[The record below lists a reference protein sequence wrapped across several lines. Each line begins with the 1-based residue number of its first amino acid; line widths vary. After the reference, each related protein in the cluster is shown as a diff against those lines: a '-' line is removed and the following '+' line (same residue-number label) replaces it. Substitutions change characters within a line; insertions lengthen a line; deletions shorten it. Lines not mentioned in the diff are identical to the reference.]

1 MVTRT
6 RPQPLRGRPR
16 VSVVVPCYNYGHFLP
31 DCVQGVLSQDGVDVD
46 VLIVDDCSP
55 DGSAEVARR
64 LADEDPRVRVIVHEV
79 NAGHIATYN
88 EGLAAVDG
96 DYVVLLSADDLVT
109 PGSFQRATALLEA
122 HPEVVMVHGFA
133 RTFTD
138 VPPPA
143 RTEVKSWTV
152 WPGAEWIGRVCRA
165 GGNPVATP
173 EVMLRNETMRKLG
186 GYDTRAPHAGDFL
199 MWLRAAALGGIGRV
213 NGVDQAYYRVHG
225 NNMHTSQFAGADTD
239 LRKRHEAFEIFFDED
254 AGAVPDVDGLRS
266 AASLAVAREAL
277 AIACSLI
284 EAGPSEDDRALAGRL
299 VALAE
304 EIYPPAASSRL
315 RQRYGRLVQRDAEG
329 KGPLVPRGV
338 SAFNKR
344 VRDHVEW
351 RRWRRNGVES
361 AVKLP

>member
-1 MVTRT
+1 MVTRE
-6 RPQPLRGRPR
+6 RPRPLRGRPR
-16 VSVVVPCYNYGHFLP
+16 VSVVIPCYNYGHYLQ
-31 DCVQGVLSQDGVDVD
+31 DCVRGVLEQDGVDVD
-46 VLIVDDCSP
+46 VLIVDDKSP

-64 LADEDPRVRVIVHEV
+64 IADGDPRVSLIAHGA

-109 PGSFQRATALLEA
+109 PGSFPRATALLQA

-138 VPPPA
+138 QPPPP
-143 RTEVKSWTV
+143 RTAVRSWSV
-152 WPGAEWIGRVCRA
+152 WPGAEWIDRVSRA

-173 EVMLRNETMRKLG
+173 EVMLRTATMRQLG
-186 GYDTRAPHAGDFL
+186 GYDPRVPHAGDFL

-225 NNMHTSQFAGADTD
+225 NNMHVQQFAGADTD
-239 LRKRHEAFEIFFDED
+239 LRQRHEAFEIFFAED
-254 AGAVPDVDGLRS
+254 GHDLPETPRLRT
-266 AASLAVAREAL
+266 AARLAVAREAL
-277 AIACSLI
+277 VVACATFEHEGSPVD
-284 EAGPSEDDRALAGRL
+284 AALAERL

-304 EIYPPAASSRL
+304 EIYPESRDSRL
-315 RQRYGRLVQRDAEG
+315 RRRYGRLANRSAQGRS
-329 KGPLVPRGV
+329 PLLPRGV
-338 SAFNKR
+338 TTFNKR
-344 VRDHVEW
+344 VREHVEW
-351 RRWRRNGVES
+351 RRWRRSGVES

>member
-1 MVTRT
+1 M
-6 RPQPLRGRPR
+6 
-16 VSVVVPCYNYGHFLP
+16 VVPCYNYGHFLP
-31 DCVQGVLSQDGVDVD
+31 DCVQGVLRQDGVDVD

-55 DGSAEVARR
+55 DGSAAVARQ
-64 LADEDPRVRVIVHEV
+64 LAEADPRVRVIEHSV

-122 HPEVVMVHGFA
+122 HPEVGMVHGFT

-138 VPPPA
+138 QPPPA
-143 RTEVKSWTV
+143 RTEVKSWTL
-152 WPGAEWIGRVCRA
+152 WPGAEWIARVCRS

-173 EVMLRNETMRKLG
+173 EVMLRNDTMRKLG
-186 GYDTRAPHAGDFL
+186 GYDKRAPHAGDFL
-199 MWLRAAALGGIGRV
+199 MWLRAAALGGIGRL

-225 NNMHTSQFAGADTD
+225 KNMHTQQFAGADTD
-239 LRKRHEAFEIFFDED
+239 LRGRYQAFEIFFDED
-254 AGAVPDVDGLRS
+254 AGGVPDAGALRT
-266 AASLAVAREAL
+266 AAALAVAREAL
-277 AIACSLI
+277 AIACSLY
-284 EAGPSEDDRALAGRL
+284 EAGPSSDDKALAARL

-315 RQRYGRLVQRDAEG
+315 RQRYGRLAQREAEG
-329 KGPLVPRGV
+329 KGPLVPRRV

-344 VRDHVEW
+344 VRHHVAW
-351 RRWRRNGVES
+351 RRWRRSGVES
-361 AVKLP
+361 TVKLP

>member
-6 RPQPLRGRPR
+6 RPRPLTGRPR

-31 DCVQGVLSQDGVDVD
+31 DCVRGVLDQEGVDVD
-46 VLIVDDCSP
+46 VLIVDDASP
-55 DGSAEVARR
+55 DGSAAVARE
-64 LADEDPRVRVIVHEV
+64 LADADPRVTVIEHRV

-88 EGLAAVDG
+88 EGLAAADG
-96 DYVVLLSADDLVT
+96 DHVVLLSADDLVT
-109 PGSFQRATALLEA
+109 PGSFARATALLEA
-122 HPEVVMVHGFA
+122 YPDVVMVHGFA
-133 RTFTD
+133 RTFSD

-143 RTEVKSWTV
+143 RTAVTGWTV

-173 EVMLRNETMRKLG
+173 EVMLRNDTMRKLG
-186 GYDTRAPHAGDFL
+186 GYDERAPHAGDFL

-239 LRKRHEAFEIFFDED
+239 LRGRHQAFEIFFTED
-254 AGAVPDVDGLRS
+254 AGGVPDVAGLRS

-277 AIACSLI
+277 TIAVSLYV
-284 EAGPSEDDRALAGRL
+284 AGPSDDDKALAGRL

-304 EIYPPAASSRL
+304 EIYPPAADSRL
-315 RQRYGRLVQRDAEG
+315 RRRYGRLAHRIEQGR
-329 KGPLVPRGV
+329 GPLVPRGV
-338 SAFNKR
+338 SAFHKR

-351 RRWRRNGVES
+351 RRWRRSGVES
-361 AVKLP
+361 AVRLP